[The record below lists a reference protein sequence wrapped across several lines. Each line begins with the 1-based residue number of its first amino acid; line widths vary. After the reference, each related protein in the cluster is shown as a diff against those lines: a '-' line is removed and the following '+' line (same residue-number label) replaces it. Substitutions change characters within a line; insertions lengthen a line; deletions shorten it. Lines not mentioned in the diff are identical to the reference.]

1 MKFLVAIILT
11 TLLAFAGGL
20 YLGWWSIAIAG
31 FFVAL
36 LVHQRPWKAFLS
48 GFIGVFLCW
57 AGLASLINLKNDG
70 ILASKL
76 ASIFPLGGSAILMLL
91 VTGFIGGLVG
101 GLSAMSGSYLRS
113 RN

>member
-1 MKFLVAIILT
+1 MKFIVAIILT

-31 FFVAL
+31 FLVAL

-57 AGLASLINLKNDG
+57 GGIASWINMKNEG
-70 ILASKL
+70 ILAAKV
-76 ASIFPLGGSAILMLL
+76 ASIFPLAGNAILMLL

-101 GLSAMSGSYLRS
+101 GLAAMSGSYLRARS
-113 RN
+113 